1 MGMVSDRERKIFE
14 QLVQDCI
21 LYCLS
26 ESESLEYVEKRSGGL
41 KMPRSTFY
49 SIKKRISRNESRM
62 LEQRLSEHTR
72 VGFALNDFNH
82 IRSLENIQKILF
94 QTVIDEYSKPPEER
108 NLFAISRIAGNM
120 LQNIQFLR
128 QLNVDVPFVSQMKAE
143 LNKAKE
149 SQRRPE
155 QNVRQGWPESSLIIN
170 PMSIAG
176 KATEASPE
184 QDDTPIFE

>member
-1 MGMVSDRERKIFE
+1 MGMVSDRDRKLFE
-14 QLVQDCI
+14 QLVKDCV
-21 LYCLS
+21 LYGLNEH
-26 ESESLEYVEKRSGGL
+26 ESPEYVEKRSGGL

-49 SIKKRISRNESRM
+49 SIKKRISRNESHM

-72 VGFALNDFNH
+72 VGFALNHFNH

-143 LNKAKE
+143 
-149 SQRRPE
+149 SIR
-155 QNVRQGWPESSLIIN
+155 
-170 PMSIAG
+170 PMSLNDDLNRKKFTSG
-176 KATEASPE
+176 PSPH
-184 QDDTPIFE
+184 